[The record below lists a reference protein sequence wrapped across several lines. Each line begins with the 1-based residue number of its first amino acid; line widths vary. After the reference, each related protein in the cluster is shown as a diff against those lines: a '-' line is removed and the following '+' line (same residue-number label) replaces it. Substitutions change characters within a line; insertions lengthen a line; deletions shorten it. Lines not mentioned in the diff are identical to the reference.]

1 MDGRVL
7 AAAGVDPE
15 LPAAQAAAMLVRRL
29 PLRWR
34 AAVGVR
40 DPETVVESRWFAGPA
55 ECHRVLA
62 RVFRG
67 ATARGTAFAS
77 TWPLLEAAG
86 VVVAPALPVAASAD
100 EQPGP
105 DGVYE
110 LDRGTVWREAVG
122 ERQPLLCSG
131 SGAAPG
137 GGDAFDLLWFGTT
150 ERYLLRAGTLEIED
164 LFSVARVRATR
175 SLVERLV
182 VRGLR
187 VDPEVLEGVA
197 GSEREAPPEIEVRRP
212 VGLVA
217 GELWRDPAAVLA
229 ARADIRSVAR
239 HGDEVAAE
247 TAREKTVVFRVAED
261 ARGWRL
267 FTWEGDY
274 PLRTLGLLERAGH
287 LVFTAALGPGLDL
300 FAPGIRGRLA
310 FDLRSDLIALGKAK
324 KAR

>member
-1 MDGRVL
+1 MDLRVL
-7 AAAGVDPE
+7 TAAGVDPE
-15 LPAAQAAAMLVRRL
+15 LPAVQAAAMVVRRL

-34 AAVGVR
+34 AGVGVR

-55 ECHRVLA
+55 ECHRVLS
-62 RVFRG
+62 RLFRG
-67 ATARGTAFAS
+67 TPVRGSAFSS

-86 VVVAPALPVAASAD
+86 VVVAPALPVAANAD

-105 DGVYE
+105 DGVYQFA
-110 LDRGTVWREAVG
+110 GSTVWREAVG
-122 ERQPLLCSG
+122 ERRPLLCSG
-131 SGAAPG
+131 DGAAPDG
-137 GGDAFDLLWFGTT
+137 GGAFDLLWFGSA
-150 ERYLLRAGTLEIED
+150 ERYLLRGGTLEVED

-197 GSEREAPPEIEVRRP
+197 WSEREALPEIEVRRP
-212 VGLVA
+212 VELVA
-217 GELWRDPAAVLA
+217 GEVWRDPAAVLA
-229 ARADIRSVAR
+229 ARADIRSVTR
-239 HGDEVAAE
+239 HGEEIAAE
-247 TAREKTVVFRVAED
+247 TARETTVVFRVAED

-287 LVFTAALGPGLDL
+287 LVFTATLGPHFDP
-300 FAPGIRGRLA
+300 FAPGVRGRLA

-324 KAR
+324 GAR

>member
-67 ATARGTAFAS
+67 TTARGAAFAS

-86 VVVAPALPVAASAD
+86 VVVAPALPVAANAD

-110 LDRGTVWREAVG
+110 LDRGTVWREAAG

-137 GGDAFDLLWFGTT
+137 GGAFDLLWFGGG

-164 LFSVARVRATR
+164 LFSVARVGVTR

-187 VDPEVLEGVA
+187 VDPEVLEGLA
-197 GSEREAPPEIEVRRP
+197 FSEREAPPEIEVRRP
-212 VGLVA
+212 VELVA
-217 GELWRDPAAVLA
+217 GDRWRDPVAVLA
-229 ARADIRSVAR
+229 SRADIRSVAR
-239 HGDEVAAE
+239 HGEEIAVE
-247 TAREKTVVFRVAED
+247 TVRETTVVFRVAED

-274 PLRTLGLLERAGH
+274 PLRTLGLLERTGH
-287 LVFTAALGPGLDL
+287 LVFTAALGPDLDP
-300 FAPGIRGRLA
+300 FEPGVRGRLT